1 MRMLDSTTLFNRFI
15 SVIKFLFAKEKELY
29 VFIHGITGFYPLHID
44 YYKLALVHRSM
55 PVKTPDG
62 RWANNERLE
71 FLGDAILDAVV
82 GAYLYDRYPTKH
94 EGFLTSTR
102 AKIVQRESLNR
113 IGKAFRLESHVRA
126 STHSSSH
133 NSYISGNAVEAL
145 VGAIYLDR
153 GFKACKDF
161 IEKKIIAEHLDL
173 KELVKTER
181 NYKSRLI
188 EWTQKY
194 RVSIEFQLIDTLSD
208 AESNPIFKTAVLL
221 GGVYASDGSGYSK
234 KESHQG
240 ASKKA
245 YERLKKDNIF
255 RERVLSTAG
264 QQL

>member
-113 IGKAFRLESHVRA
+113 IGKAFRLESHERA

-208 AESNPIFKTAVLL
+208 AEGNPIFKTAVLL

>member
-1 MRMLDSTTLFNRFI
+1 MIMLDSTTLFNRII

-55 PVKTPDG
+55 PVKTANG

-82 GAYLYDRYPTKH
+82 GAYLYNRYPNKH

-153 GFKACKDF
+153 GYEACKKF
-161 IEKKIIAEHLDL
+161 IEQKIIAQHLDL
-173 KELVKTER
+173 KELVKTEQ

-194 RVSIEFQLIDTLSD
+194 RVSIEFQLIDTMND
-208 AESNPIFKTAVLL
+208 EERNPIFKTAVLL
-221 GGVYASDGSGYSK
+221 GGIYAADGSGYSK

-255 RERVLSTAG
+255 REQVLSTASI
-264 QQL
+264 